1 MTDSKPS
8 KSALKRQQRA
18 LQALG
23 EQLIDLGDELLDGL
37 LLPDRLRDAID
48 DARRMKSR
56 EALRRQKQFIGRL
69 MRDVDPQPIEA
80 LFDRMRADD
89 RREKRV
95 FTNAE
100 RWRDRI
106 VRDGRAGL
114 DAFEADSGGRHPDI
128 GELIDALDR
137 APTERIERGIRKQLF
152 RKIHAVLVTGSP
164 DG

>member
-8 KSALKRQQRA
+8 KSELKRRQQA

-23 EQLIDLGDELLDGL
+23 EQLIDLGDDLLDGL
-37 LLPDRLRDAID
+37 SLPDRLRDAIL

-69 MRDVDPQPIEA
+69 MRDIDPQPIEA

-100 RWRDRI
+100 RWRDRL
-106 VRDGRAGL
+106 VRDGHAGL
-114 DAFEADSGGRHPDI
+114 DAFEADSGEQHPDI
-128 GELIDALDR
+128 RELLEALDR

>member
-1 MTDSKPS
+1 MKR
-8 KSALKRQQRA
+8 RQQA

-23 EQLIDLGDELLDGL
+23 EQLIDLADEQLDGL
-37 LLPDRLRDAID
+37 ILPDRLRDAIN

-56 EALRRQKQFIGRL
+56 EALRRQKQFIGKL

-80 LFDRMRADD
+80 FFDRMRADD

-95 FTNAE
+95 FANAE

-106 VRDGRAGL
+106 VRDGVAGL
-114 DAFEADSGGRHPDI
+114 DAFEADSGGPHADI
-128 GELIDALDR
+128 RELLDALER
-137 APTERIERGIRKQLF
+137 APTERIERGIRKSLF
-152 RKIHAVLVTGSP
+152 RKIHALLVAGPP